1 MSVLLQIMASAAI
14 QAWVIMASATI
25 QAWGIQVPKGSR
37 VDSEKLSF
45 QTYAHASSVEQSNPT
60 THVNND
66 DSTEQQGVTI
76 YICCTLL
83 HMRYTSS
90 TVLRPEEIHVI
101 TRFQLH
107 GVAHLTDSKVL
118 LMADVLTL
126 LLFMLQ
132 VPGRHVSAA
141 GAWSDS

>member
-37 VDSEKLSF
+37 VDSENLSF

-90 TVLRPEEIHVI
+90 TVLRP
-101 TRFQLH
+101 RR
-107 GVAHLTDSKVL
+107 DSCHN
-118 LMADVLTL
+118 
-126 LLFMLQ
+126 Q
-132 VPGRHVSAA
+132 VSAA
-141 GAWSDS
+141 WRCTSHRFKSFAYGRCADTAVVYASGTRKTCISCWGMV